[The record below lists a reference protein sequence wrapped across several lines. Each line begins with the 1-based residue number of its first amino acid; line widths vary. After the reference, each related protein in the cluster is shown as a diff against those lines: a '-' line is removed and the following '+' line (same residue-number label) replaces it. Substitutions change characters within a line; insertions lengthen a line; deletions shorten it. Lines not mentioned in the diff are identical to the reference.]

1 MTLFDPSSAEP
12 APADDMFAAKEPLR
26 LFADWMAAAETHE
39 PNDPSAMALATVGAD
54 GTPDVRMVLLKG
66 VDARGFAFYTNLES
80 RKAREL
86 AARPVAAL
94 CFHWKTLRRQVRI
107 SGPVTPVDEA
117 EADAYF
123 ASRPRD
129 SQIGAW
135 ASRQSRPLENRAELV
150 RAVAEVASR
159 FAGQPVPRPP
169 FWSGYRVSPLRVEF
183 WRDRPFRLH
192 DRLLFQ
198 RSDAASPWSKELLFP

>member
-1 MTLFDPSSAEP
+1 M
-12 APADDMFAAKEPLR
+12 PADDMLAAEDPLR
-26 LFADWMAAAETHE
+26 LFAEWMAAAEMNE
-39 PNDPSAMALATVGAD
+39 PNDPTAMALATADAD
-54 GTPDVRMVLLKG
+54 GMPDVRMVLLKG

-80 RKAREL
+80 RKARAL
-86 AARPVAAL
+86 AARPMAAL
-94 CFHWKTLRRQVRI
+94 CFHWKSLRRQVRVA
-107 SGPVTPVDEA
+107 GPVAPVDDA

-123 ASRPRD
+123 AARPRD

-135 ASRQSRPLENRAELV
+135 ASRQSRPLASRAELV

-169 FWSGYRVSPLRVEF
+169 FWSGYRVAPLRVEF

-192 DRLLFQ
+192 DRLLFE